1 MATTPAQ
8 RSDAAGLAS
17 ATWGLFTGLAL
28 VMVSGGIFS
37 TLLGVRA
44 ELAGLPTVVSGSLT
58 AAYYAGFLAGSGA
71 TLRALGKVGHIRA
84 YAGLASMLT
93 AAVLMIGLTD
103 SPVVWIV
110 FRLITGFGFAGL
122 YVVAESWLN
131 GLVTN
136 QIRGRLLSLYG
147 AVVIGAFGVGQL
159 VVFSLDAKSM
169 SSFAV
174 AAVIASLGVLPVAMS
189 QQAATPVVQE
199 QTHMSMKEL
208 ARTVPTGA
216 GSTLLVGMAHGA
228 MLGLAAI
235 YATREGLGVGRTGL
249 LLAAV
254 EFGGMV
260 MNWPVS
266 AASDDIDR
274 RVIGVVACLGTMGAA
289 ALLMLG
295 PGTSPMATVLMAL
308 IGGFSSPLYSL
319 SGAYTNDW
327 IEPEHLSAAAS
338 QLVRL
343 YGIGAMAGPFVASVF
358 MDALGTDGFAWS
370 IIALHGLVAVFLV
383 YRIRA
388 WHAPLTR
395 RPWSEVSVP
404 ARAFFV
410 PATVVSLG
418 VSRRRRRAPD

>member
-1 MATTPAQ
+1 MEPTP
-8 RSDAAGLAS
+8 SLSSESKGLAS

-28 VMVSGGIFS
+28 VMLSGGMFS

-44 ELAGLPTVVSGSLT
+44 ELAGLPTVVSGGLT
-58 AAYYAGFLAGSGA
+58 AAYYAGFLVGSGA
-71 TLRALGKVGHIRA
+71 TLKALGKVGHIRA
-84 YAGLASMLT
+84 YAGLASLLT
-93 AAVLMIGLTD
+93 AAVLMIGLTG
-103 SPVVWIV
+103 SPVVWLL
-110 FRLITGFGFAGL
+110 FRMLTGFCFAGL

-136 QIRGRLLSLYG
+136 EVRGRLLSIYG
-147 AVVIGAFGVGQL
+147 AIVIGAFGLGQL
-159 VVFSLDAKSM
+159 VVFSLDARSL
-169 SSFAV
+169 SAFAI
-174 AAVIASLGVLPVAMS
+174 AALIASLGVLPVAMS
-189 QQAATPVVQE
+189 EQASTPVIQE
-199 QTHMSMKEL
+199 QAHISLREL
-208 ARTVPTGA
+208 ARTVPTGV
-216 GSTLLVGMAHGA
+216 GSVVLVGLAHGG

-260 MNWPVS
+260 MNWPIA

-274 RVIGVVACLGTMGAA
+274 RVVGVVVSLATMGAA
-289 ALLMLG
+289 ALLTLG
-295 PGTSPMATVLMAL
+295 PAKSPMATVLMAL

-343 YGIGAMAGPFVASVF
+343 YGIGAMVGPFVASVF
-358 MDALGTDGFAWS
+358 MDVLGTDGFGWS
-370 IIALHGLVAVFLV
+370 IIVLHGLVALFFV

-388 WHAPLTR
+388 WHSPLTR
-395 RPWSEVSVP
+395 RPWNEVSMP

-410 PATVVSLG
+410 PATVVSIG
-418 VSRRRRRAPD
+418 VRGRRR

>member
-1 MATTPAQ
+1 MEATPTVPSA
-8 RSDAAGLAS
+8 SKGLAS

-28 VMVSGGIFS
+28 VMLSGGIFS

-44 ELAGLPTVVSGSLT
+44 ELAGLPTVVSGGLT
-58 AAYYAGFLAGSGA
+58 AAYYAGFLVGSGA
-71 TLRALGKVGHIRA
+71 TLKALGKVGHIRA
-84 YAGLASMLT
+84 YAGLAALLT
-93 AAVLMIGLTD
+93 AAVLMIGLSG
-103 SPVVWIV
+103 SPIVWLV
-110 FRLITGFGFAGL
+110 FRMLTGFGFAGL

-136 QIRGRLLSLYG
+136 EVRGRLLSIYG
-147 AVVIGAFGVGQL
+147 AIVIGAFGLGQL
-159 VVFSLDAKSM
+159 VVFSLDARSL
-169 SSFAV
+169 SAFAI
-174 AAVIASLGVLPVAMS
+174 AALIASLGVLPVAMS
-189 QQAATPVVQE
+189 EQAATPVVQE
-199 QTHMSMKEL
+199 QAHISLREL
-208 ARTVPTGA
+208 ARTVPTGV
-216 GSTLLVGMAHGA
+216 GSVVLVGLAHGG

-260 MNWPVS
+260 MNWPIA

-274 RVIGVVACLGTMGAA
+274 RVVGVVVSLATMGAA
-289 ALLMLG
+289 ALLTLG
-295 PGTSPMATVLMAL
+295 PAKSPMATVLMAL

-343 YGIGAMAGPFVASVF
+343 YGIGAMVGPFVASVF
-358 MDALGTDGFAWS
+358 MDVLGTDGFGWS
-370 IIALHGLVAVFLV
+370 IIVLHGLVALFFV

-388 WHAPLTR
+388 WHSPLTR
-395 RPWSEVSVP
+395 RPWNEVSMP

-410 PATVVSLG
+410 PATVVSIG
-418 VSRRRRRAPD
+418 VRGRRR

>member
-1 MATTPAQ
+1 MEPTP
-8 RSDAAGLAS
+8 SLSSESKGLAS

-28 VMVSGGIFS
+28 VMLSGGMFS

-44 ELAGLPTVVSGSLT
+44 ELAGLPTVVSGGLT
-58 AAYYAGFLAGSGA
+58 AAYYAGFLVGSGA
-71 TLRALGKVGHIRA
+71 TLKALGKVGHIRA
-84 YAGLASMLT
+84 YAGLAALLT
-93 AAVLMIGLTD
+93 AAVLMIGLTG
-103 SPVVWIV
+103 SPVVWLL
-110 FRLITGFGFAGL
+110 FRMLTGFCFAGL

-136 QIRGRLLSLYG
+136 EIRGRLLSIYG
-147 AVVIGAFGVGQL
+147 AIVIGAFGLGQL
-159 VVFSLDAKSM
+159 VVFSLDARSL
-169 SSFAV
+169 SAFAI
-174 AAVIASLGVLPVAMS
+174 AALIASLGVLPVAMS
-189 QQAATPVVQE
+189 EQASTPVVQE
-199 QTHMSMKEL
+199 QAHISLKEL
-208 ARTVPTGA
+208 ARTVPTGVGA
-216 GSTLLVGMAHGA
+216 VVLVGLAHGG

-260 MNWPVS
+260 MNWPIA

-274 RVIGVVACLGTMGAA
+274 RVVGVVVSLATMGAA
-289 ALLMLG
+289 ALLTLG
-295 PGTSPMATVLMAL
+295 PANSPMATVLMAL

-343 YGIGAMAGPFVASVF
+343 YGIGAMVGPFVASVF
-358 MDALGTDGFAWS
+358 MDVLGTDGFGWS
-370 IIALHGLVAVFLV
+370 IIVLHGLVALFFV

-388 WHAPLTR
+388 WHSPLTR
-395 RPWSEVSVP
+395 RPWNEVSMP

-410 PATVVSLG
+410 PATVVSIG
-418 VSRRRRRAPD
+418 VRGRRR

>member
-1 MATTPAQ
+1 MSQTP
-8 RSDAAGLAS
+8 RSDSTGLAS

-28 VMVSGGIFS
+28 IMLSGGIFS

-58 AAYYAGFLAGSGA
+58 AAYYAGFLVGSGA
-71 TLRALGKVGHIRA
+71 TLRALGRVGHIRA
-84 YAGLASMLT
+84 YAGLASVLT

-110 FRLITGFGFAGL
+110 FRMVTGFGFAGL

-136 QIRGRLLSLYG
+136 QIRGRLLSLYS

-159 VVFSLDAKSM
+159 VVFSLDARSL
-169 SSFAV
+169 SSWAV
-174 AAVIASLGVLPVAMS
+174 ASVIASLGVLPVAMS
-189 QQAATPVVQE
+189 QQAATPVVEE
-199 QTHMSMKEL
+199 QAHISIKEL

-235 YATREGLGVGRTGL
+235 YATREGLGVGRTGV

-254 EFGGMV
+254 EFGGMI

-295 PGTSPMATVLMAL
+295 PAKSPMAILLMAL
-308 IGGFSSPLYSL
+308 IGGFSSPLYAM

-343 YGIGAMAGPFVASVF
+343 YGVGAMVGPFVASVF
-358 MDALGTDGFAWS
+358 MDSLGTDGFAWS
-370 IIALHGLVAVFLV
+370 IIVLHGLVAVFLV

-395 RPWSEVSVP
+395 RPWSEVSMP

-418 VSRRRRRAPD
+418 VSRRRRGTPD

>member
-1 MATTPAQ
+1 METTPTRQ
-8 RSDAAGLAS
+8 SDASGLAS

-28 VMVSGGIFS
+28 IMLSGGIFS

-44 ELAGLPTVVSGSLT
+44 ELKGLPTIVSGGLT
-58 AAYYAGFLAGSGA
+58 AAYYAGFLAGSSV
-71 TLRALGKVGHIRA
+71 TLRALGRVGHIRA
-84 YAGLASMLT
+84 FAGLAAVLT

-103 SPVVWIV
+103 MPVVWLV
-110 FRLITGFGFAGL
+110 FRVVTGFGFAGL

-136 QIRGRLLSLYG
+136 EIRGRLLSVYS

-159 VVFSLDAKSM
+159 VVFSLDARSLEA
-169 SSFAV
+169 FAV
-174 AAVIASLGVLPVAMS
+174 AAVIASLGVVPVAMS
-189 QQAATPVVQE
+189 QQAATPLVEDQA
-199 QTHMSMKEL
+199 HMSLKEL

-216 GSTLLVGMAHGA
+216 GATLLVGMAHGA
-228 MLGLAAI
+228 TLGLAAI
-235 YATREGLGVGRTGL
+235 YATREGLSVGRTGL

-254 EFGGMV
+254 EFGGML
-260 MNWPVS
+260 MNWPLS

-274 RVIGVVACLGTMGAA
+274 RVMGVVACLGTMGAA
-289 ALLMLG
+289 GLLMLG
-295 PGTSPMATVLMAL
+295 PASSPMAILLMAV
-308 IGGFSSPLYSL
+308 IGGFSSPLYSI

-327 IEPEHLSAAAS
+327 IDPEHLSAAAS

-358 MDALGTDGFAWS
+358 MDQLGTDGFAWS
-370 IIALHGLVAVFLV
+370 IIVLHALVAVFFV

-404 ARAFFV
+404 ARAFFI
-410 PATVVSLG
+410 PATVVSMG
-418 VSRRRRRAPD
+418 VRRRRRRAD